1 MRKSCIWLLLL
12 TLVLALCPIA
22 ALGEEGENLLTNPS
36 FEELDS
42 DGMPVGWTTDA
53 YRLQEGYTVFSVTD
67 EAEDGNHAVTIN
79 NLAEND
85 ARFYQTVTVEP
96 NSLYCLSGWVKTED
110 ILDSG
115 HGANLSV
122 EGLYSFSDGVYGTTD
137 GWQYIEWY
145 GETGD
150 DQTEVTLFV
159 RVGGYSG
166 ESMGKASFDNLCLQ
180 QVDAVPGDGIA
191 SLWFD
196 ATQEIIDVDPVDYTD
211 EDTSSASPFWPWL
224 IVMSVAFLL
233 FMVWLTPTL
242 TLERHELQE
251 KKNMPLWFS
260 IGLALA
266 FVVRMVIAALVD
278 GYPVDVNCFLSWGS
292 TMAKVGPTQFYEA
305 TNFCD
310 YPPAY
315 VYILG
320 LNSSIASFI
329 SSLTVGHPTIANLL
343 RSTVIFKIIPS
354 LCDVGMAYV
363 VYRMAREEH
372 CSRNQAGWLGLAFAL
387 NPAFILNS
395 AAWCQVDGVLC
406 FGLMLVAYLAI
417 RRKWRWALPVYMLCV
432 LIKPQAL
439 MLGFLGLTAMVI
451 EWIDKPENRKG
462 MLQGCGM
469 ALLVALAVL
478 IPFSIHLSWDWLIT
492 LYSKTLSSYPYATVN
507 TANFYY
513 LFNANWVSID
523 NAAAWLAPLS
533 LSAACFAWT
542 FVLWRRK
549 GERAASWLEPA
560 VMVCFAAAFLAMT
573 LMGATWKVV
582 GTAAMAL
589 AFAIVLPMYV
599 RGRDLRNLPL
609 LGGLLF
615 LLLYVL
621 GIKMHER
628 YLFPA
633 LIFFVMA
640 FAVKRDRRV
649 LLLSAVLACTVF
661 INEGIVLD
669 NGIRLGSAYGHL
681 NADTKWLNML
691 LSAVNVACVPFGV
704 WICHQHCD
712 EGLTVS
718 ADQQLRPLLPA
729 EHLSMKPG
737 DPRSFHA
744 DVSLKMNR
752 KDWALMLGVTLV
764 YAVVALCNLGSTKA
778 PQNPWKS
785 TAYNES
791 VTIDLGE
798 KQDAFYMLYFAQVSY
813 SNFSIATSD
822 DGTNWSEEHYAEMNE
837 GECFRW
843 KYVCDY
849 TENSG
854 IQTFNSSI
862 RTVLNGRYV
871 RITAHQVGL
880 ILDEVIFRDL
890 DGNVLNASITSR
902 ANANEDS
909 PLLTDPEALL
919 DEQDT
924 LEGEPSWYNSTYFD
938 EIYHARTAFEHLNGT
953 VPYETSHP
961 PLGKVI
967 MSWAVA
973 IFGMTPF
980 GWRFAGALAGI
991 LMLPAM
997 YLLGK
1002 QLTKRT
1008 DMAFAAMCMMT
1019 LDCMHFTQT
1028 RIATI
1033 DSFPVLF
1040 ILWSYLFM
1048 LRFMQR
1054 DIAMEEVKAL
1064 LPDLAL
1070 SGLFMGLG
1078 IASKWIG
1085 IYAGAGLA
1093 VLFFWTLIRHIR
1105 MGKVSAKVMNLPGI
1119 SGSERKMLEH
1129 RADMTWQRPFVL
1141 CLWCL
1146 LFFVFVPVVIYLL
1159 SYIPYFAYA
1168 KVTSLS
1174 DYVKRVISAQQNMFN
1189 YHSQPGLGMNHP
1201 YYSPWYEWPLIK
1213 KPMYY
1218 AMARYVPEGYSYSIF
1233 CFGNPAVWLVGL
1245 AGIAFTAIAWIKQH
1259 RYVLEGSDALM
1270 HTHASTDNV
1279 ACAFVLIGLL
1289 AQYLPWVLVPRGTYI
1304 YHYFASVPFL
1314 CFGTMLLLNAI
1325 VKRAPRLGRGI
1336 TAAYLLICLLLFV
1349 AFYPYASGVTTPVAW
1364 LDFMKQFLLLY
1375 HA

>member
-1 MRKSCIWLLLL
+1 MKKSFLWLLLL
-12 TLVLALCPIA
+12 VLMLCPLA
-22 ALGEEGENLLTNPS
+22 GLAEDGENLLENPS
-36 FEELDS
+36 FEELDG

-67 EAEDGNHAVTIN
+67 DAENGDHAVTIS

-96 NSLYCLSGWVKTED
+96 DSLYCLSGWVRTED
-110 ILDSG
+110 VPDSG

-145 GETGD
+145 GETGE
-150 DQTEVTLFV
+150 DQTEVTIFV
-159 RVGGYSG
+159 RLGGYSG
-166 ESMGKASFDNLCLQ
+166 ESMGKATFDDLCLK

-196 ATQEIIDVDPVDYTD
+196 ATQEIVDVDPVDNTETD
-211 EDTSSASPFWPWL
+211 TTEASAFWPWL
-224 IVMSVAFLL
+224 MFIGIAFVLL
-233 FMVWLTPTL
+233 TAWITPTV
-242 TLERHELQE
+242 TLDRHELQE
-251 KKNMPLWFS
+251 KKNAPVWLGV
-260 IGLALA
+260 GLLLA
-266 FVVRMVIAALVD
+266 FATRMVIAVLVD
-278 GYPVDVNCFLSWGS
+278 GYQVDVNCFLSWGN
-292 TMAKVGPTQFYEA
+292 TMASVGPTQFYEA

-320 LNSSIASFI
+320 LNSAISSWL
-329 SSLTVGHPTIANLL
+329 SSLTAGHTVLSNVL
-343 RSTVIFKIIPS
+343 RSTVIFKVIPS
-354 LCDVGMAYV
+354 LCDLGMAYV
-363 VYRMAREEH
+363 LYRVAREER
-372 CSRNQAGWLGLAFAL
+372 CSRNQAGILALMFAF
-387 NPAFILNS
+387 NPAFVLNS
-395 AAWCQVDGVLC
+395 AAWCQVDAVLC
-406 FGLMLVAYLAI
+406 FGLMLVAWFAI
-417 RRKWRWALPVYMLCV
+417 KRKWLWALPVYMLCV

-439 MLGFLGLTAMVI
+439 MLGFLGLAAIVL
-451 EWIDKPENRKG
+451 EWISTPASRKQI
-462 MLQGCGM
+462 LQGCGI
-469 ALLVALAVL
+469 AVLVALVIL
-478 IPFSIHLSWDWLIT
+478 IPFSVNLNWDWLIN
-492 LYSKTLSSYPYATVN
+492 LYANTLSSYPYATVN

-523 NAAAWLAPLS
+523 NAASWLAPLCLS
-533 LSAACFAWT
+533 LACL
-542 FVLWRRK
+542 LWGALQWRGK
-549 GERAASWLEPA
+549 KERPACWLEPA
-560 VMVCFAAAFLAMT
+560 LMLCFAAVFLVMT
-573 LMGATWKVV
+573 FLGATWKTV
-582 GTAAMAL
+582 GTAAMVL

-599 RGRDLRNLPL
+599 RGNDLRNLPL

-640 FAVKRDRRV
+640 FALKRDRR
-649 LLLSAVLACTVF
+649 LLLLAAVTACTVF

-669 NGIRLGSAYGHL
+669 NAVRLGSAYGHL
-681 NADTKWLNML
+681 NNDTKWLNML
-691 LSAVNVACVPFGV
+691 LSIVNVACVPFAV
-704 WICHQHCD
+704 WICHEHCVEKKPAKAD
-712 EGLTVS
+712 ENF
-718 ADQQLRPLLPA
+718 RPLLPA
-729 EHLSMKPG
+729 ESITNKPG
-737 DPRSFHA
+737 DPRLFHA
-744 DVSLKMNR
+744 DHTIHFSK
-752 KDWALMLGVTLV
+752 KDWILMLSVTLV

-798 KQDAFYMLYFAQVSY
+798 EQDAFYMLYFAQVSY
-813 SNFSIATSD
+813 SNFTVATSN
-822 DGTNWSEEHYAEMNE
+822 DGETWSSEHYAEMNE

-849 TENSG
+849 TESSG
-854 IQTFNSSI
+854 SQTFNSSN
-862 RTVLNGRYV
+862 RTVLSGRYV
-871 RITAHQVGL
+871 RITAQQVGL
-880 ILDEVIFRDL
+880 ILNEVIFRDL
-890 DGNVLNASITSR
+890 DGNTLSAAVIDQE
-902 ANANEDS
+902 NANEES
-909 PLLTDPEALL
+909 PLLSDPTALL

-967 MSWAVA
+967 MSWSIA

-1008 DMAFAAMCMMT
+1008 DMAFAAMCMMA
-1019 LDCMHFTQT
+1019 LDCMHYTQT

-1054 DIAMEEVKAL
+1054 DIAMEDVKKL

-1093 VLFFWTLIRHIR
+1093 VLFFWTLARHIR
-1105 MGKVSAKVMNLPGI
+1105 MGRQSLQVINLPGV

-1129 RADMTWQRPFVL
+1129 RADMTWRRPVVL

-1146 LFFVFVPVVIYLL
+1146 LFFVAVPAVIYLL
-1159 SYIPYFAYA
+1159 SYIPYFAYV

-1174 DYVKRVISAQQNMFN
+1174 DFITRVVNAQINMFN

-1201 YYSPWYEWPLIK
+1201 FYSPWYEWPLIK
-1213 KPMYY
+1213 RPMYY
-1218 AMARYVPEGYSYSIF
+1218 AMARYVPDGYSYSIF

-1245 AGIAFTAIAWIKQH
+1245 AGIAFTAFAWVKQH
-1259 RYVLEGSDALM
+1259 RYHLQGSDALM
-1270 HTHASTDNV
+1270 HVHASTNNV

-1314 CFGTMLLLNAI
+1314 CLGTMLLMNAI
-1325 VKRAPRLGRGI
+1325 SKRAPKLGRGI
-1336 TAAYLLICLLLFV
+1336 LTGYLLVCLILFI

-1364 LDFMKQFLLLY
+1364 LDFMKQFLTLY